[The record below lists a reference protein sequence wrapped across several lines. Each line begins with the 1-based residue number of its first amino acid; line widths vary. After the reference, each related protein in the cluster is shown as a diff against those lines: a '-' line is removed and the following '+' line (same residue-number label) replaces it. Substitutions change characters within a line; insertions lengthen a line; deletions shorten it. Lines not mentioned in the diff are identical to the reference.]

1 MTDKRLFIVETVSSH
16 RIAYCIEAE
25 TQEEAEQ
32 YVLNPTL
39 EIDEF
44 GQKHIAENLLSVM
57 QVSQDGY
64 IAMFDYLNEYIS
76 HIPEERKLDYIIKKT

>member
-16 RIAYCIEAE
+16 RITYCIEAE

-39 EIDEF
+39 EINEF
-44 GQKHIAENLLSVM
+44 GQEHIAENLFSVI
-57 QVSQDGY
+57 QVDRAGY
-64 IAMFDYLNEYIS
+64 LAMFDDLNSYIA
-76 HIPEERKLDYIIKKT
+76 HIPEERKLSYINKKV